1 VKVKDIRGYHVGF
14 PLQDP
19 IGNALVFF
27 HKREFLLVEIVTESG
42 ISGWGEVDASPHAAA
57 ALIKSRFAPLILGQP
72 VADIGRLWHLMSAAM
87 HYDRRGAAAMAIA
100 GLDMALHD
108 AAARVQGVSISSLLG
123 GALRNQAFAYASGPF
138 IRQDRDPYGRYL
150 HETESYLQRNFK
162 AVKPRC
168 GVDPRRD
175 GEMAMA
181 LRRLLGPDMALMMDV
196 NQGYSAYA
204 AIESAKRMEEAHLLW
219 LEEPVQPE
227 DISGYQT
234 VRRATDIA
242 IAGGEA
248 LGSLAAF
255 RDFLLAGT
263 FSLIQP
269 DLTVCGGFTGLRRIA
284 ALADAFEIPVMP
296 HVFGTVVNFYASLQ
310 MAALLPAKRGGGP
323 APYPFIEFDTTENP
337 LLSLLGEPQVNPD
350 GTFDIPAGPGLG
362 IDLQPERLAPWLSS
376 HWSAAG

>member
-1 VKVKDIRGYHVGF
+1 MKIKEIRGYHVGF

-27 HKREFLLVEIVTESG
+27 HKREFLLVEVVTESG
-42 ISGWGEVDASPHAAA
+42 ISGWGEVNASPHAAA
-57 ALIKSRFAPLILGQP
+57 ALIRTRFAPLVLGQP
-72 VADIGRLWHLMSAAM
+72 VAEMGRLWHLMSAAM

-108 AAARVQGVSISSLLG
+108 AAAREQGVSVATMLG
-123 GALRNQAFAYASGPF
+123 GALRDRVFAYASGPF

-150 HETESYLQRNFK
+150 HETETYLRRHFR

-168 GVDPRRD
+168 GVDPRLD
-175 GEMAMA
+175 GEMAMS

-204 AIESAKRMEEAHLLW
+204 AIESARRMEEANLLW

-234 VRRATDIA
+234 VRRATNIA

-255 RDFLLAGT
+255 RDFLTAGT

-310 MAALLPAKRGGGP
+310 MAALLPGKRGGGP
-323 APYPFIEFDTTENP
+323 APYPFVEFDATENP
-337 LLSLLGEPQVNPD
+337 LLSLLGEPQLNPD

-362 IDLQPERLAPWLSS
+362 IELRAERLAPWLSG
-376 HWSAAG
+376 HWSAA

>member
-1 VKVKDIRGYHVGF
+1 MKIKEIRGYHVGF

-27 HKREFLLVEIVTESG
+27 HKREFLLVEIVTDSG
-42 ISGWGEVDASPHAAA
+42 ISGWGEVNASPHAAA
-57 ALIKSRFAPLILGQP
+57 ALIRTRFAPLVLGQP
-72 VADIGRLWHLMSAAM
+72 VADMGRLWHLMSAAM

-108 AAARVQGVSISSLLG
+108 AAAREQGVSIASMLG
-123 GALRNQAFAYASGPF
+123 GALRDRVFAYASGPF

-150 HETESYLQRNFK
+150 HETETYLQRNFR

-168 GVDPRRD
+168 GVDPRLD

-181 LRRLLGPDMALMMDV
+181 LRRLLGSGHGADDGRQSGLLGLCGDRIRQAHGRGEPALAGRARAAGRHFRLPDRPARDE
-196 NQGYSAYA
+196 YRDCRRRSA
-204 AIESAKRMEEAHLLW
+204 R
-219 LEEPVQPE
+219 QP
-227 DISGYQT
+227 GR
-234 VRRATDIA
+234 VP
-242 IAGGEA
+242 G
-248 LGSLAAF
+248 F
-255 RDFLLAGT
+255 PLAGT

-323 APYPFIEFDTTENP
+323 APYPFVEFDATENP
-337 LLSLLGEPQVNPD
+337 LLSLLGEPQLNPD

-362 IDLQPERLAPWLSS
+362 IELRAERLAPWLSG
-376 HWSAAG
+376 HWSAA